1 MANKQ
6 DAAHPIRLP
15 SAAMQAVYS
24 KVEQFACTEVP
35 ILITGETGVGKEII
49 AREIYR
55 MSDRHGKPL
64 IITNCSTVPDNGLL
78 HSRIFGHEK
87 GAFTGATHQRKGL
100 FEEANTGTLFLDEI
114 GDMSLEV
121 QPKFLRVLENQ
132 EFSRLGGNKVVK
144 TDVRI
149 IAATNK
155 DLKSGIEDKTFRE
168 DLYYRL
174 STFDID
180 IPPLR
185 EHPED
190 IPSLVAFFLSKF
202 SAKHH
207 KTVVKVSPE
216 ALNVLERATWPG
228 NIRQLK
234 QTMEKAVLLT
244 QTDEITFSDLPSDI
258 VIPSEA
264 KSFEKASEDLAPD
277 FTMPAEMYQILAQ
290 ISVKEFVLIFGGVP
304 KELWWRLPEK
314 VQQSVIAEASFHLS
328 VLLDGQ
334 KDVISIKG
342 MDRNQILGTAAQ
354 YRVKECGSIVKAA
367 DSLGVDPRTVR
378 AYMDM
383 GDVTDRSANRSDKRK
398 S

>member
-6 DAAHPIRLP
+6 DASHPIRLP
-15 SAAMQAVYS
+15 SAAMQAVYR
-24 KVEQFACTEVP
+24 KVERFARTRVP

-49 AREIYR
+49 AREIHR

-78 HSRIFGHEK
+78 HSQVFGHEK
-87 GAFTGATHQRKGL
+87 GAFTGAMHQRKGL
-100 FEEANTGTLFLDEI
+100 FEEAHTGTLFLDEI

-121 QPKFLRVLENQ
+121 QPKFLRVLEHQ
-132 EFSRLGGNKVVK
+132 EFSRLGGNKVIK

-174 STFDID
+174 STFDIH

-190 IPSLVAFFLSKF
+190 IPSLVAFFLSEF
-202 SAKHH
+202 STKHGRN
-207 KTVVKVSPE
+207 VVKVSPE
-216 ALNVLERATWPG
+216 ALNVFKRAAWPG

-234 QTMEKAVLLT
+234 QTMEKAVVLT

-258 VIPSEA
+258 VMPSQVEFFG
-264 KSFEKASEDLAPD
+264 KVSDPGSD
-277 FTMPAEMYQILAQ
+277 FAMPAVVYQILAQ
-290 ISVKEFVLIFGGVP
+290 ISVKEFVLIFGGLP
-304 KELWWRLPEK
+304 NDLWRRLPEK
-314 VQQSVIAEASFHLS
+314 VQQSVIQEASFHLS
-328 VLLDGQ
+328 VFLGGQ
-334 KDVISIKG
+334 EEAISIKG
-342 MDRNQILGTAAQ
+342 MDRDQILEKVAQ
-354 YRVKECGSIVKAA
+354 CRVKEYGSIAKAA
-367 DSLGVDPRTVR
+367 DSLGVDRRTLKSYTEKTNVKVR
-378 AYMDM
+378 
-383 GDVTDRSANRSDKRK
+383 G
-398 S
+398 

>member
-1 MANKQ
+1 MGYCVMANKQ
-6 DAAHPIRLP
+6 DVSHPIRLP

-24 KVEQFACTEVP
+24 KVEQFAGTEVP

-55 MSDRHGKPL
+55 MSNRHGKPL

-78 HSRIFGHEK
+78 HSEIFGHEK
-87 GAFTGATHQRKGL
+87 GAFTGAMHQRKGL
-100 FEEANTGTLFLDEI
+100 FEEADTGTLFLDEI

-121 QPKFLRVLENQ
+121 QPKFLRVLEDQ
-132 EFSRLGGNKVVK
+132 EFSRLGGNKVIK

-155 DLKSGIEDKTFRE
+155 DIKSGIEDKTFRE

-174 STFDID
+174 STFDIH

-190 IPSLVAFFLSKF
+190 IPYLVAFFLSKF

-207 KTVVKVSPE
+207 KNVVKVSPE
-216 ALNVLERATWPG
+216 ALNVLKRAAWPG

-234 QTMEKAVLLT
+234 QTMEKAVVLT

-264 KSFEKASEDLAPD
+264 KFFEKASEDLGTDSAIPS
-277 FTMPAEMYQILAQ
+277 EMYQILAQ
-290 ISVKEFVLIFGGVP
+290 ISVKEFVLMFGGVP
-304 KELWWRLPEK
+304 NDLWRRLPER
-314 VQQSVIAEASFHLS
+314 VQQSVIQEASFHLS
-328 VLLDGQ
+328 ALLSGQ
-334 KDVISIKG
+334 KDAISIKG
-342 MDRNQILGTAAQ
+342 MDRDQILEKVAQ
-354 YRVKECGSIVKAA
+354 CRIKEYGSIVKAA
-367 DSLGVDPRTVR
+367 DSLGVDRRTLKSYMKTDDVR
-378 AYMDM
+378 VR
-383 GDVTDRSANRSDKRK
+383 G
-398 S
+398 